1 MNIMKLLEYLQEI
14 VETGS
19 KFPLSRKVSV
29 NKKEMIDVITQI
41 IDELPDEFRK
51 AQRIIS
57 DKEKILNNAIKEA
70 DAIRERNLQ
79 NIREE
84 VEKHDITKEAEEKA
98 QCIIISAKKEAEEIK
113 LASIEYAY
121 NLLKKL
127 DEQIEIRKN
136 ETGNRIKK
144 DMEQF
149 DMDIENDFK
158 AISDVISEN
167 IDELKR
173 SSNKH

>member
-1 MNIMKLLEYLQEI
+1 MNIMKLLEYMQEI

-19 KFPLSRKVSV
+19 KLPLSRKVSI
-29 NKKEMIDVITQI
+29 NKKEMTDVINQI
-41 IDELPDEFRK
+41 MDELPDEFKK
-51 AQRIIS
+51 AQKLINDREKIIS
-57 DKEKILNNAIKEA
+57 DALKEA
-70 DAIRERNLQ
+70 DAIRERNLK

-98 QCIIISAKKEAEEIK
+98 QSIIISAKKEAEDIK

-121 NLLKKL
+121 KLLTKL

-136 ETGNRIKK
+136 ETVNRIKK

-158 AISDVISEN
+158 SIRDIITEN
-167 IDELKR
+167 IDELK
-173 SSNKH
+173 NVK

>member
-1 MNIMKLLEYLQEI
+1 MNIMKLLEYMQEI

-19 KFPLSRKVSV
+19 KLPLSRKVSI
-29 NKKEMIDVITQI
+29 NKKEMTDVINQI
-41 IDELPDEFRK
+41 MDELPDEFKK
-51 AQRIIS
+51 AQKLINDREKIIS
-57 DKEKILNNAIKEA
+57 DALKEA
-70 DAIRERNLQ
+70 DAIRERNLK

-98 QCIIISAKKEAEEIK
+98 QSIIISAKKEAEEIK

-121 NLLKKL
+121 KLLTKL

-136 ETGNRIKK
+136 ETVNRIKK

-158 AISDVISEN
+158 SIRDIITEN
-167 IDELKR
+167 IDELK
-173 SSNKH
+173 NVK

>member
-19 KFPLSRKVSV
+19 KLPLSRKVSV
-29 NKKEMIDVITQI
+29 NKKEMTDVIAQI
-41 IDELPDEFRK
+41 MDELPDEFKK
-51 AQRIIS
+51 AQWVISEKEKIIS
-57 DKEKILNNAIKEA
+57 DAIKEA
-70 DAIRERNLQ
+70 DAIRERNLK

-98 QCIIISAKKEAEEIK
+98 QLIINSAKQEAEEIK
-113 LASIEYAY
+113 LASIEYSY
-121 NLLKKL
+121 NLLVKL

-136 ETGNRIKK
+136 ETTGRIKN

-158 AISDVISEN
+158 SIRSIISQN
-167 IDELKR
+167 IDELK
-173 SSNKH
+173 KVK

>member
-29 NKKEMIDVITQI
+29 NKKEMTDVINQI
-41 IDELPDEFRK
+41 MDELPDEFRK
-51 AQRIIS
+51 AQKIIS
-57 DKEKILNNAIKEA
+57 DRDKIISDAIKEA
-70 DAIRERNLQ
+70 DVIRERNLE
-79 NIREE
+79 NLREE

-98 QCIIISAKKEAEEIK
+98 QHIILSAKKEAEDMK
-113 LASIEYAY
+113 LASVEYAY

-127 DEQIEIRKN
+127 DGQIQIRKN
-136 ETGNRIKK
+136 ETANRIRK
-144 DMEQF
+144 DMQQF

-158 AISDVISEN
+158 AISNVITEN
-167 IDELKR
+167 IDELKHV
-173 SSNKH
+173 K

>member
-14 VETGS
+14 VKTGS
-19 KFPLSRKVSV
+19 KLPLSRKVSV
-29 NKKEMIDVITQI
+29 NKKEMTDVITQI
-41 IDELPDEFRK
+41 MDELPDEFKK
-51 AQRIIS
+51 AQWVISEKEKIIS
-57 DKEKILNNAIKEA
+57 DAIKEA
-70 DAIRERNLQ
+70 DAIRERNLK

-98 QCIIISAKKEAEEIK
+98 QLIINSAKQEAEEIK

-121 NLLKKL
+121 NLLVKL

-136 ETGNRIKK
+136 ETAGRIKN

-149 DMDIENDFK
+149 DMDVQNDFK
-158 AISDVISEN
+158 SIRSIISEN
-167 IDELKR
+167 IDELK
-173 SSNKH
+173 KVK